1 MGLFGFFKK
10 KEQFD
15 EQEILQELKVF
26 SRHAIDLAKPEI
38 VRTGTFLPF
47 GAGLNADNTLQQIIY
62 HNPAAKTV
70 DHREHATIIQN
81 LIKKKYKEADCKL
94 IMMAFDGIAHLP
106 TGDID
111 AISVRVGHK
120 PSNTHKL
127 LTYPYKVVNRNVEL
141 QDIEN
146 PVIKKL

>member
-1 MGLFGFFKK
+1 L
-10 KEQFD
+10 
-15 EQEILQELKVF
+15 
-26 SRHAIDLAKPEI
+26 
-38 VRTGTFLPF
+38 TT
-47 GAGLNADNTLQQIIY
+47 DNTFEQVIY
-62 HNPAAKTV
+62 HDPAAKKI

-81 LIKKKYKEADCKL
+81 LIKKKYKDAKCLL

-120 PSNTHKL
+120 PSNMHRL
-127 LTYPYKVVNRNVEL
+127 LTYPYKLVNKRVEL

-146 PVIKKL
+146 PVVKKI